1 MIDTRK
7 VGPTRNTHLFL
18 EIMKAFI
25 LSYSNSNIGGAHI
38 ATMVSFLSG
47 GAVVDK
53 ALLNLDA
60 TSIVDE
66 ATLQAEA
73 IAEILVYSATNS
85 YGLTA
90 ADIVDNH
97 TTNADVAALI
107 AAALPS
113 APSASALTLSL
124 QTSTGAVGTQVSTTR
139 NAYVML
145 NGLVS
150 TTANIGGS
158 SAGDII
164 LEVAPTNSATA
175 GDWIEWGRIGNSQTI
190 TLALALNSVQ
200 VTKGMAVAFVPAGYF
215 VKARTAG
222 SGTVSYTLTNAK
234 QILI

>member
-1 MIDTRK
+1 
-7 VGPTRNTHLFL
+7 
-18 EIMKAFI
+18 MKAFI
-25 LSYSNSNIGGAHI
+25 LSYSNSNIGGPHI

-73 IAEILVYSATNS
+73 IAEILVYSAANS

-90 ADIVDNH
+90 ADVVDNH
-97 TTNADVAALI
+97 TTNADVATLI
-107 AAALPS
+107 AAALP
-113 APSASALTLSL
+113 ATPSASPLSLSL
-124 QTSTGAVGTQVSTTR
+124 QTSTGAVGTQVSSTR

-145 NGLVS
+145 NGSVS
-150 TTANIGGS
+150 TTATIGGS

-175 GDWIEWGRIGNSQTI
+175 GDWMEWGRIGNSQTI
-190 TLALALNSVQ
+190 SLALALNSVQ
-200 VTKGMAVAFVPAGYF
+200 VTKGMAVAFIPAGYY
-215 VKARTAG
+215 VKARQAG

>member
-1 MIDTRK
+1 
-7 VGPTRNTHLFL
+7 
-18 EIMKAFI
+18 MKAFI